1 MSNGQQTPGGPGGIP
16 GGQTGGQG
24 GGGMSGGGGTPGG
37 GGGGM
42 PGGGGSSG
50 GQTFEVQ
57 VTFTVEGLDDDS
69 ELHVL
74 EFHGSEALS
83 QQFSFS
89 LDLACRQ
96 SNLDFSQIIGQSGLL
111 TITRAGQSRYVHGI
125 VSQFQQQQRGSQYTL
140 YDAVLVPRA
149 WRLQNRTD
157 CRIFQNESIRQVIS
171 SVLSDHSVENRFR
184 CRGNQ
189 DPPRREYCVQ
199 YRESDWNY
207 ISRLLE
213 EEGFFYFFEHTE
225 SNHTLVI
232 SNDQQVHSEIPG
244 ETTVRF
250 GNPDQSSRSRERITD
265 MSYAEQ
271 MISGRV
277 AMQDYNFQMPSVDF
291 STDDEG
297 ERDTDLEVYDYPGVY
312 DAPEK
317 GTDLSS
323 VRRERLEVMRRGGSG
338 SSDCMRFIP
347 GYTFTLDNHHNS
359 DLNEQQY
366 LVTNVQHSGATEAD
380 LDEGRVSDRC
390 VYSNSFS
397 YISAQTPYRPP
408 RRTRQPR
415 VMGSQTAV
423 VVGPAG
429 EEIHTNEHGQVKVQ
443 FHWDRLHQ
451 RDEQSSCWVRVA
463 MPWAGQGFGAMF
475 IPRIGHEVV
484 VDFLEGDPDRPIVTG
499 SVYHAQNVP
508 PLNLPDEKTRST
520 IKSNSSPG
528 GGGYNEL
535 RFEDKAGE
543 EEVYT
548 HAQKD
553 QNEVVENCMTTRVGV
568 DQAINIG
575 NDRTRDVGE
584 DETITI
590 GNDRVETVGNDDTIT
605 VDNDRRLR
613 VKGNQ
618 TIQVDKDQDE
628 TVRQDSNETVGQ
640 DKSTHVRGDYEL
652 KVYTDRKTTVA
663 SNHDEKVTGFKK
675 VKVGDKLELR
685 CGPCLVRLESNGKA
699 TVQATDIRMEA
710 TSKVDVRANTSIMLR
725 VGTSTIALTP
735 AQIEV
740 LASLVKINC

>member
-1 MSNGQQTPGGPGGIP
+1 MTNGQQTGE
-16 GGQTGGQG
+16 
-24 GGGMSGGGGTPGG
+24 
-37 GGGGM
+37 
-42 PGGGGSSG
+42 
-50 GQTFEVQ
+50 QTFEVQ
-57 VTFTVEGLDDDS
+57 VTFTVEGQDGDDN

-74 EFHGSEALS
+74 AFHGSEAMS
-83 QQFSFS
+83 QPFSFS
-89 LDLACRQ
+89 LDLACRAA
-96 SNLDFSQIIGQSGLL
+96 NLDLSRVVGQPGLL
-111 TITRAGQSRYVHGI
+111 TLTRAGQSRYVQGI
-125 VSQFQQQQRGSQYTL
+125 VSQMEQRRRGSTYTH
-140 YDAVLVPRA
+140 YDATLVPRA
-149 WRLQNRTD
+149 WRMEHRTD
-157 CRIFQNESIRQVIS
+157 CRIYQNQTIRQVIS

-189 DPPRREYCVQ
+189 DPPEREYCVQ

-213 EEGFFYFFEHTE
+213 EEGFFYFYEHTD
-225 SNHTLVI
+225 SDHTLVI
-232 SNDQQVHSEIPG
+232 SNDPQVHSEIPG
-244 ETTVRF
+244 ESTVRF
-250 GNPDQSSRSRERITD
+250 GNPNQSSSSRERIMN

-271 MISGRV
+271 MTSGRV
-277 AMQDYNFQMPSVDF
+277 AMQDYNFQLPAVDF
-291 STDDEG
+291 STEDEG
-297 ERDTDLEVYDYPGVY
+297 EQDTDLEVYDYPGVY

-317 GTDLSS
+317 GSGLSQ
-323 VRRERLEVMRRGGSG
+323 VRRERLEVLRRGGSG
-338 SSDCMRFIP
+338 NSDCMRFIP

-366 LVTNVQHSGATEAD
+366 LVTSVQHSGATVGD
-380 LDEGRVSDRC
+380 LDEGRISDRC
-390 VYSNSFS
+390 VYSNSFT
-397 YISAQTPYRPP
+397 YINAQTPYRPP

-415 VMGSQTAV
+415 VMGSQTAM

-443 FHWDRLHQ
+443 FHWDRIHQ

-508 PLNLPDEKTRST
+508 PLNLPAEKTRST

-553 QNEVVENCMTTRVGV
+553 QNEVVENCMTTQVGV
-568 DQAINIG
+568 DQAISVG
-575 NDRTRDVGE
+575 QDRTRDVE
-584 DETITI
+584 RNEAISV

-605 VDNDRRLR
+605 VSNDRRLR

-618 TIQVDKDQDE
+618 TIQVDKDQDH

-663 SNHDEKVTGFKK
+663 NDHDEKVTGVKK
-675 VKVGDKLELR
+675 VNVGTKLELR
-685 CGPCLVRLESNGKA
+685 CGPCLVRLENNGRA

-710 TSKVDVRANTSIMLR
+710 TSKVDIRADTSIMLR